1 MPIRLLS
8 EEIASQIAAGEV
20 VERPASVVKEL
31 LENALDAHAKT
42 ITVEIEGG
50 GRNLI
55 RVADDGQGIPASEIE
70 LAFARHATSKITSAQ
85 DLFSVETLG
94 FRGEALASISSVSKT
109 SLVSRAAG
117 ERDGV
122 HIRWE
127 GTIWLGSTPMG
138 APQGTV
144 VTVENLFFNVPAR
157 LKFLKS
163 ETSERNHISTLVTR
177 YALAYPRVRFRLS
190 FDNRTTFQSSGNGD
204 LREVLTQVY
213 GLDIARQLIELDVAS
228 PLPFPDPEPAPPPED
243 ETDEWPNVLRERPVD
258 PISVVGYI
266 SPPNLN
272 RSNRKEITLFVN
284 GRWVQDIRLST
295 AVMQA
300 YHTMLMVG
308 RYPIALIQITLPTAD
323 VDVNVHPTKAEVR
336 FRKTDLVFSAVERA
350 VRRTLVKR
358 APVPQIEP
366 THWTL
371 GSVGNPNWNE
381 SLLSPSPQTPFS
393 NVPPRFDMGST
404 PVPYHTPTA
413 TDAAPIP
420 SPNIQPDLEFP
431 SAPASAAASAA
442 QPPLPSANVPLL
454 RVIGQ
459 IGAAYIV
466 AEGPDGL
473 YLIDQHAAHE
483 RVLYEAFS
491 LQRAAADVISQS
503 LLDPVAVEVPANAAA
518 LLANQVE
525 TLNRIGFSI
534 EPFGGN
540 TFLIRSLPSVLGKVD
555 PARAVR
561 VVVEDFE
568 EDETPLASQVEAR
581 LIARVCKRAAVKAGQ
596 VLTPSEQVELVRRL
610 EACQSPRTCPH
621 GRPTMIHLSVDTL
634 EKQFGRRG

>member
-31 LENALDAHAKT
+31 IENALDAGAKT
-42 ITVEIEGG
+42 IGVDIEGG
-50 GRNLI
+50 GRALI
-55 RVADDGQGIPASEIE
+55 RVADDGAGIPAADVE
-70 LAFARHATSKITSAQ
+70 LAFARHATSKITAAS
-85 DLFSVETLG
+85 DLFSVGTLG
-94 FRGEALASISSVSKT
+94 FRGEALAAIASVSRT
-109 SLVSRAAG
+109 GLVTRAAG
-117 ERDGV
+117 EPDGTQ
-122 HIRWE
+122 IKME
-127 GTIWLGSTPMG
+127 GGAVVSRGLIG

-144 VTVENLFFNVPAR
+144 VSVEALFFNVPAR

-163 ETSERNHISTLVTR
+163 EVSERGHIYNLVTR
-177 YALAYPRVRFRLS
+177 YALAYPSIRFKLNV
-190 FDNRTTFQSSGNGD
+190 DNRAVFQSSGNGD
-204 LREVLTQVY
+204 LREALTAVY
-213 GLDIARQLIELDVAS
+213 GIEIAKQLIEIAS
-228 PLPFPDPEPAPPPED
+228 ATNAGPPPSEPEPDSE
-243 ETDEWPNVLRERPVD
+243 DEWPRVVRERPLASITV
-258 PISVVGYI
+258 SGFI
-266 SPPNLN
+266 SPPALN

-284 GRWVQDIRLST
+284 GRWVLDIRLSA

-308 RYPIALIQITLPTAD
+308 RYPIALIMMTVPPAD

-336 FRKTDLVFSAVERA
+336 FRKGDEAFSAVERA
-350 VRRTLVKR
+350 VRRTLIHR

-366 THWTL
+366 AHWS
-371 GSVGNPNWNE
+371 SVGSGQE
-381 SLLSPSPQTPFS
+381 AGGSSQRVVGRGQSIFTDI
-393 NVPPRFDMGST
+393 PPRFDADSAPPNLKLQTSNFQPQT
-404 PVPYHTPTA
+404 PTLPYAHTP
-413 TDAAPIP
+413 
-420 SPNIQPDLEFP
+420 
-431 SAPASAAASAA
+431 
-442 QPPLPSANVPLL
+442 QPPLPATNIPLL

-459 IGAAYIV
+459 IGAAYVV

-491 LQRAAADVISQS
+491 LQRAAAQVVSQA
-503 LLDPVAVEVPANAAA
+503 LLDPAAVEVPPHAAE
-518 LLANQVE
+518 LLYAQIE
-525 TLNRIGFSI
+525 TLNRIGFSV

-540 TFLIRSLPSVLGKVD
+540 TFLVRSLPTVLGQID

-568 EDETPLASQVEAR
+568 EDETALAAEVEAR

-596 VLTPSEQVELVRRL
+596 VLSTAEQTELVRRL

-621 GRPTMIHLSVDTL
+621 GRPTMIHLSVEML